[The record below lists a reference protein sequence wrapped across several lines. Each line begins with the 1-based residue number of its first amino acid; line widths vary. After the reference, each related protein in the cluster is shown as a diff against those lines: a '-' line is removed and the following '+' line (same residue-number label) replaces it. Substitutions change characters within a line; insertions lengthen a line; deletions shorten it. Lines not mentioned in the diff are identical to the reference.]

1 MSERTSEA
9 SVKKGQ
15 ALAQR
20 AHVADRD
27 HKAWLM
33 RVEGHLLKD
42 IAEQCGYPNVQGAHA
57 AVNRVS
63 ERMQQPPDEFMQL
76 LADRAEYLW
85 REAHDVIEN
94 AKLRDASTM
103 QRTSAVQTALN
114 VIEGTSRL
122 LGLARK
128 TTVNVNITGADLAA
142 DVDKLLARQRASAA
156 QVIDV
161 PALTQ
166 SFDDGKH
173 EKPPAADS

>member
-1 MSERTSEA
+1 MPHIQPEKAVKEA
-9 SVKKGQ
+9 QS
-15 ALAQR
+15 LAIR
-20 AHVADRD
+20 ACVADRE
-27 HKAWLM
+27 HKAWRM
-33 RVEGHLLKD
+33 RVQGHTLRE
-42 IAEQCGYPNVQGAHA
+42 IADVLDLTPGGVKYAIDK
-57 AVNRVS
+57 VS
-63 ERMQQPPDEFMQL
+63 NEMQQPPDEFMQL

-85 REAHDVIEN
+85 REAFDVIEN

-122 LGLARK
+122 MGLARK
-128 TTVNVNITGADLAA
+128 TTVNVNLSGADLAA
-142 DVDKLLARQRASAA
+142 DVDKLLARQRASAG